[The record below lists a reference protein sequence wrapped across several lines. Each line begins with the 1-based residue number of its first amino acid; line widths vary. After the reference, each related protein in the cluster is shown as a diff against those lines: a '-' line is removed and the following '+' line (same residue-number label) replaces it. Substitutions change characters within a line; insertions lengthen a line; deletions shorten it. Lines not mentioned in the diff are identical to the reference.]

1 MSEKFWRVILPG
13 VILLAGV
20 GIALGLMLIRPGET
34 NVPKV
39 EPIPVVDV
47 VQVRPHVGTVNIEA
61 DGVVVPYREF
71 QVAAQVEGK
80 VVFKADLCR
89 AGFFVPPKSLLFRI
103 DPTDYQLQE
112 QRLEQEVRQAS
123 NALEELKV
131 EIANIQDLLRV
142 AQQDYE
148 LEKRSFAR
156 QEELHRN
163 RIISDA
169 DYEQASRSLL
179 KAENA
184 LVTLQ
189 NQLRTAQ
196 ARKESLE
203 AVLERVRT
211 QLAEVKV
218 RLARTEIYSPADVE
232 TVVIRDSVEVGDYVR
247 AGTILA
253 VLEDVSR
260 AEVRVNLRRD
270 QFSWIWAIKAGQ
282 SSQDP
287 PKDPAAAYRL
297 PALPVTVTHELEG
310 AKFAWEGFL
319 WRYEGLGLNEATRT
333 VPCRILV
340 ENRGKSK
347 PQIMPD
353 SWRVPAGPPILMRGM
368 FVSVQIHV
376 PQVVPMLR
384 IPEET
389 LQPGNWV
396 WRFEPTEHPQDLKP
410 SQSEID
416 QREPQ
421 GTTQSVGTSPAGA
434 GSSAASH
441 LAATSSGQPVLIS
454 QGASKGSIGRV
465 CRVQVQPVAN
475 VRIPRLVYAEGGIE
489 RVIDGKTLRFE
500 NGQLVQG
507 SAEGGS
513 PQLLWSSPIFLQ
525 TAEGL
530 VPIDGVRYQVLE
542 GVVHEMSPTGPVPLP
557 DVIIQLPPEAPLGV
571 QLLRELIV
579 PARPGYLEAGDFI
592 VITPLVANDGTLV
605 QTRGEP

>member
-1 MSEKFWRVILPG
+1 MSNKFWRVIVPA
-13 VILLAGV
+13 VILLAGI
-20 GIALGLMLIRPGET
+20 GIALALILMRPGEAY
-34 NVPKV
+34 VPKV
-39 EPIPVVDV
+39 EPIPVVEV

-61 DGVVVPYREF
+61 HGVVVPYREF

-89 AGFFVPPKSLLFRI
+89 AGLFVPPNTLLFRI

-112 QRLEQEVRQAS
+112 QRLEQEVRQAT

-179 KAENA
+179 KAENT

-196 ARKESLE
+196 TRKESLE
-203 AVLERVRT
+203 AALQRVRT

-232 TVVIRDSVEVGDYVR
+232 TVVIRDSVEVGDYVK

-260 AEVRVNLRRD
+260 VEVRVNLRRD
-270 QFSWIWAIKAGQ
+270 QFSWIWAIKARE

-287 PKDPAAAYRL
+287 PKDPAETYRL
-297 PALPVTVTHELEG
+297 PALPVTITHELEG
-310 AKFAWEGFL
+310 AKFGWEGFL

-340 ENRGKSK
+340 ENRGKSQ

-396 WRFEPTEHPQDLKP
+396 WLFEPTQHPQDLKP
-410 SQSEID
+410 SQSEVD
-416 QREPQ
+416 QSEPQ
-421 GTTQSVGTSPAGA
+421 RTTQTGGTSPAGA
-434 GSSAASH
+434 EAPAKSD
-441 LAATSSGQPVLIS
+441 LTVTSSGQPVFIS
-454 QGASKGSIGRV
+454 EGGSKGSFGRV
-465 CRVQVQPVAN
+465 RRVQVQPVAT
-475 VRIPRLVYAEGGIE
+475 VRIPRLVYAEGGVE
-489 RVIDGKTLRFE
+489 RLLDGKTIRFE
-500 NGQLVQG
+500 NGQLVQA
-507 SAEGGS
+507 STEGGS
-513 PQLLWSSPIFLQ
+513 PQVLWSSPIFLQ

-542 GVVHEMSPTGPVPLP
+542 GVVHEMTPTGPVALP
-557 DVIIQLPPEAPLGV
+557 DVMIQLPPEAPFGV
-571 QLLRELIV
+571 QLIRELLV
-579 PARPGYLEAGDFI
+579 PARSGYLEAGDFI